1 MRPGS
6 GKIKVLLSGLCLF
19 CLMFDAGSV
28 TGVRAE
34 EITVTT
40 AEKMKEACKSKGPFV
55 VVNALAEGDGRK
67 WKELLAKVASGDASW
82 DNDWI
87 GASACLSI
95 GVAYNGFVSFQSL
108 DIAWAEA
115 LPKNPV
121 GVLGTLRELNIS
133 IAGACS
139 MPFIYPHPS
148 DGKGPG
154 PEFIEAYMK
163 NTLGALETITDDL
176 MKPVAED
183 CERYLKRSYEG
194 YKNRKEQF
202 PEIGN

>member
-1 MRPGS
+1 MRTGS
-6 GKIKVLLSGLCLF
+6 GKIKALLFSLCLF
-19 CLMFDAGSV
+19 CLMLNAGSV
-28 TGVRAE
+28 TGAWAE

-40 AEKMKEACKSKGPFV
+40 AEKMWEDCKREGPFV
-55 VVNALAEGDGRK
+55 VVDVLADGDGK
-67 WKELLAKVASGDASW
+67 QWKEVLAKVAAG

-87 GASACLSI
+87 LTSACLSI
-95 GVAYNGFVSFQSL
+95 GVAFSISIPLQSL
-108 DIAWAEA
+108 DIAWAKA

-121 GVLGTLRELNIS
+121 GVLGLLGEVRVATV
-133 IAGACS
+133 AACS
-139 MPFIYPHPS
+139 MPFIYPP

-183 CERYLKRSYEG
+183 CERYLKDAYER
-194 YKNRKEQF
+194 YKNRKEQL
-202 PEIGN
+202 PENGN